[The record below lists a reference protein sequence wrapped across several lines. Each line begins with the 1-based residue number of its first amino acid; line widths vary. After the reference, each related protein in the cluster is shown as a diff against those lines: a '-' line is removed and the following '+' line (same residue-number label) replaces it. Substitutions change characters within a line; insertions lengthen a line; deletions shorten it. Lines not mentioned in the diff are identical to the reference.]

1 MKKTYISPSM
11 VVVRLAMTQPLAS
24 SPTAGLNP
32 NETPIDGATIDVKAF
47 NNIIFFDDEW

>member
-32 NETPIDGATIDVKAF
+32 NQSVNAGDIEVKGF
-47 NNIIFFDDEW
+47 NGSFWDDEW